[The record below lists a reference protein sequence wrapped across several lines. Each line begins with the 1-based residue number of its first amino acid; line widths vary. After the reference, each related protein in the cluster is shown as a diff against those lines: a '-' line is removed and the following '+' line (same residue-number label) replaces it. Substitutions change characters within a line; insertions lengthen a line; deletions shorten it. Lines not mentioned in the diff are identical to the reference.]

1 MEEYLKDIRGGMN
14 KFNIIFTT
22 GPPLGEDEWE
32 DEWED
37 EEDDEEVVITS
48 DDEEEKTDDKKFK
61 KGDKVFVKLKDW
73 DKKYPGK
80 IIKQVKKKKEWKY
93 NKYNVEL
100 DKNSSSETEY
110 EPVLNVPENKLILKQ
125 NKRDEDE
132 TLKELEQLV
141 KAKSKGSKALLKKF
155 TELSEKK
162 ENKDKEELEK
172 KNKLKT

>member
-1 MEEYLKDIRGGMN
+1 MEDYLKDLRGGMN

-22 GPPLGEDEWE
+22 SAPLGDEEWDEEWE
-32 DEWED
+32 
-37 EEDDEEVVITS
+37 EEDDDEEIVITS

-80 IIKQVKKKKEWKY
+80 IIKQVKKEGLKY
-93 NKYNVEL
+93 NKYNIEL
-100 DKNSSSETEY
+100 DQDEDSDTEY

-141 KAKSKGSKALLKKF
+141 KAKNKGSKALLKKF

-162 ENKDKEELEK
+162 KRRIKKKKEKQTK
-172 KNKLKT
+172 KS